1 MTITLNPRS
10 ADEVRALPYVALL
23 AMLEEANLPPGGLDS
38 VRRICQEAHLRPGL
52 DVLHAGCNAGF
63 LSREVARRTGASVLG
78 IDISPDMA
86 DAGNRRAAKEGLD
99 GLVRHENR
107 DMRRSGLADA
117 SFDVV
122 LSGGA
127 LAFVDGRQDA
137 VQEWLRVVKPYGLVA
152 DVELYY
158 AKEPPRQVLT
168 KVSEMIEVEVPRY
181 DRDYWVDL
189 FTHERLQP
197 YYRYDAEAG
206 ARSDAEVD
214 AYCAAMV
221 RRSAAD
227 WAPEAQEALHERLL
241 EIFRAFNENM
251 KYLSYTLFVQRVVPA
266 ADEPALYL

>member
-1 MTITLNPRS
+1 MTTTLTQPS
-10 ADEVRALPYVALL
+10 ADEIRALPYVALL

-78 IDISPDMA
+78 IDISADMA
-86 DAGNRRAAKEGLD
+86 AAGNRRAAREGLA

-107 DMRRSGLADA
+107 DMRASGLADA

-127 LAFVDGRQDA
+127 LAFVDGHQRA
-137 VQEWLRVVKPYGLVA
+137 VAEWLRVVKPYGLLA

-158 AKEPPRQVLT
+158 SAEPPQRVLE
-168 KVSEMIEVEVPRY
+168 KVAEMIEVEVPRY
-181 DRDYWVDL
+181 DRGYWVDL

-197 YYRYDAEAG
+197 YYRRDAEAS
-206 ARSDAEVD
+206 ARSDAEVE
-214 AYCAAMV
+214 AYCAGMV
-221 RRSAAD
+221 ALSAARV
-227 WAPEAQEALHERLL
+227 APTAQEALYERLV

-251 KYLSYTLFVQRVVPA
+251 KYLSYTLFVHRVVPEG
-266 ADEPALYL
+266 DEPALYL